1 MAIKG
6 SSKGFRSTV
15 LGGLLALAL
24 SQGAAA
30 QVTSEQQSAI
40 KGSCRSDFMSK
51 CSGVRPGGAEALQC
65 LQKNV
70 ASLSPSCQSAVS
82 ATLPK
87 PAPAAAA
94 APPPPPPAAP
104 QPVVQPAP
112 APATPAPAIV
122 TAKPPAPSL
131 AAPKPPKAP
140 APAAAAPMPQPTPA
154 QQSAIKSACRS
165 DFMSNCSGVQPGG
178 AQAMQCLQRNVSR
191 LSPACQTAVAAI
203 TPQPATTSPP
213 RQAAVPAPAAS
224 DADAPEPPTAA
235 QMNAIKNTCRGD
247 FSRNCKGVPP
257 GGPEAIA
264 CLQANAAKLSPN
276 CKTSLADIADTAPPA
291 APTAPVTQRPNAPVV
306 MTAVIGRAC
315 LRDLVRRCRD
325 TGVGDGQKIACLQAN
340 EASLAPLCK
349 AALRGTARVR

>member
-1 MAIKG
+1 MAVGGSIKVFH
-6 SSKGFRSTV
+6 SMA

-30 QVTSEQQSAI
+30 QVTAEQQSAI
-40 KGSCRSDFMSK
+40 KASCRSDFMSK

-70 ASLSPSCQSAVS
+70 ASLSSACQTAVS

-87 PAPAAAA
+87 PAPAAAT
-94 APPPPPPAAP
+94 APPPPPPAPAAAAP
-104 QPVVQPAP
+104 SAPAAP
-112 APATPAPAIV
+112 APTIQ
-122 TAKPPAPSL
+122 TAKPPAATMPTAKP
-131 AAPKPPKAP
+131 AAAMPAARAATPPAPAKPAP
-140 APAAAAPMPQPTPA
+140 APQ
-154 QQSAIKSACRS
+154 
-165 DFMSNCSGVQPGG
+165 
-178 AQAMQCLQRNVSR
+178 
-191 LSPACQTAVAAI
+191 
-203 TPQPATTSPP
+203 
-213 RQAAVPAPAAS
+213 QAAMPPA
-224 DADAPEPPTAA
+224 ADAPPPPTPE
-235 QMNAIKNTCRGD
+235 QMSAIKNTCRGD
-247 FSRNCKGVPP
+247 FSRNCKGVPL

-276 CKTSLADIADTAPPA
+276 CKTALADIADTAAPA

-315 LRDLVRRCRD
+315 MRDLIRRCRD

-349 AALRGTARVR
+349 AALKGTAPIR

>member
-1 MAIKG
+1 MAIAG
-6 SSKGFRSTV
+6 SSKVFRSAA

-30 QVTSEQQSAI
+30 QVTPEQQSAV
-40 KGSCRSDFMSK
+40 KASCRSDFMSK

-70 ASLSPSCQSAVS
+70 ASLSSACQSAVS

-94 APPPPPPAAP
+94 APPPP
-104 QPVVQPAP
+104 
-112 APATPAPAIV
+112 
-122 TAKPPAPSL
+122 
-131 AAPKPPKAP
+131 AP
-140 APAAAAPMPQPTPA
+140 APAAAAPAAPTAAAPT
-154 QQSAIKSACRS
+154 I
-165 DFMSNCSGVQPGG
+165 
-178 AQAMQCLQRNVSR
+178 
-191 LSPACQTAVAAI
+191 QTAKPPAA
-203 TPQPATTSPP
+203 TMPAAKP
-213 RQAAVPAPAAS
+213 AAVPAARATTPPAPAKPAPAPQQAAMPPAPA
-224 DADAPEPPTAA
+224 ADAPPPPTAA

-247 FSRNCKGVPP
+247 FSRNCKGVPL

-264 CLQANAAKLSPN
+264 CLQRNAARLSPN
-276 CKTSLADIADTAPPA
+276 CKTSLADIADTAAPA

-340 EASLAPLCK
+340 EDKLAPLCK
-349 AALRGTARVR
+349 AALKGTAPIR

>member
-1 MAIKG
+1 MAIAG
-6 SSKGFRSTV
+6 SSKVFRSAA

-30 QVTSEQQSAI
+30 QVTPEQQSAV
-40 KGSCRSDFMSK
+40 KASCRSDFMSK

-70 ASLSPSCQSAVS
+70 ASLSSACQSAVS

-94 APPPPPPAAP
+94 APPPP
-104 QPVVQPAP
+104 
-112 APATPAPAIV
+112 
-122 TAKPPAPSL
+122 
-131 AAPKPPKAP
+131 
-140 APAAAAPMPQPTPA
+140 APAAAAPAAPTAAAPT
-154 QQSAIKSACRS
+154 I
-165 DFMSNCSGVQPGG
+165 
-178 AQAMQCLQRNVSR
+178 
-191 LSPACQTAVAAI
+191 QTAKPPAATMPAAKPAAAAPAARAA
-203 TPQPATTSPP
+203 TPPAPAKP
-213 RQAAVPAPAAS
+213 APAPQQAAMPPAPAA
-224 DADAPEPPTAA
+224 DAPQPPTAA

-247 FSRNCKGVPP
+247 FSRNCKGVPL

-264 CLQANAAKLSPN
+264 CLQRNAAKLSPN
-276 CKTSLADIADTAPPA
+276 CKTSLADIADTAAPA

-340 EASLAPLCK
+340 EDKLAPLCK
-349 AALRGTARVR
+349 AALKGTAPIR

>member
-1 MAIKG
+1 MAIAG

-15 LGGLLALAL
+15 WGGLLALVL
-24 SQGAAA
+24 SQGAVA
-30 QVTSEQQSAI
+30 QVTPEQQSAI
-40 KGSCRSDFMSK
+40 KSSCRSDFMSK

-70 ASLSPSCQSAVS
+70 ASLSSSCQTAVS

-94 APPPPPPAAP
+94 APPPAAA
-104 QPVVQPAP
+104 VAAPAP
-112 APATPAPAIV
+112 APAAPAPTIT
-122 TAKPPAPSL
+122 TAKPPAASMPSAKPVVAVPSARVATPPAPAKPAQAPQQ
-131 AAPKPPKAP
+131 AAMPP
-140 APAAAAPMPQPTPA
+140 APAA
-154 QQSAIKSACRS
+154 
-165 DFMSNCSGVQPGG
+165 DV
-178 AQAMQCLQRNVSR
+178 
-191 LSPACQTAVAAI
+191 
-203 TPQPATTSPP
+203 PP
-213 RQAAVPAPAAS
+213 
-224 DADAPEPPTAA
+224 PPTAA
-235 QMNAIKNTCRGD
+235 QMSAIKNTCRGD

-276 CKTSLADIADTAPPA
+276 CKTSLADIGDSVPA

-349 AALRGTARVR
+349 AALKGTARVR

>member
-1 MAIKG
+1 MVFAS
-6 SSKGFRSTV
+6 SSKVFRSAA

-24 SQGAAA
+24 SQDAAA
-30 QVTSEQQSAI
+30 QVTAEQQSAI
-40 KGSCRSDFMSK
+40 KASCRSDFMSK

-70 ASLSPSCQSAVS
+70 ASLSPACQSAVS

-94 APPPPPPAAP
+94 APPPA
-104 QPVVQPAP
+104 
-112 APATPAPAIV
+112 
-122 TAKPPAPSL
+122 
-131 AAPKPPKAP
+131 AP
-140 APAAAAPMPQPTPA
+140 APAAATPAAPPPPAAATPTIQMAKPPAATMPAARPAAAMPAARAATPPAPAKPAPAPQQAAMPPAADAPPPPTPA
-154 QQSAIKSACRS
+154 Q
-165 DFMSNCSGVQPGG
+165 MS
-178 AQAMQCLQRNVSR
+178 
-191 LSPACQTAVAAI
+191 
-203 TPQPATTSPP
+203 
-213 RQAAVPAPAAS
+213 
-224 DADAPEPPTAA
+224 
-235 QMNAIKNTCRGD
+235 AIKNTCRGD
-247 FSRNCKGVPP
+247 FSRNCKGVPL

-276 CKTSLADIADTAPPA
+276 CKTSLADIADTAAPA

-315 LRDLVRRCRD
+315 MRDLIRRCRD

-349 AALRGTARVR
+349 AALKGTAPIR

>member
-1 MAIKG
+1 MAIAG

-15 LGGLLALAL
+15 WGGLLALVL

-30 QVTSEQQSAI
+30 QVTPEQQSAI
-40 KGSCRSDFMSK
+40 KSSCRSDFMSK

-70 ASLSPSCQSAVS
+70 ASLSPSCQTAVS
-82 ATLPK
+82 STLPK

-94 APPPPPPAAP
+94 APPPP
-104 QPVVQPAP
+104 
-112 APATPAPAIV
+112 
-122 TAKPPAPSL
+122 
-131 AAPKPPKAP
+131 AP
-140 APAAAAPMPQPTPA
+140 APAAAVPAAPPPAASAPTIQTAKPPAATMPAAKPVVAMPSARAATPPTPA
-154 QQSAIKSACRS
+154 K
-165 DFMSNCSGVQPGG
+165 P
-178 AQAMQCLQRNVSR
+178 AQAPQ
-191 LSPACQTAVAAI
+191 QTAM
-203 TPQPATTSPP
+203 P
-213 RQAAVPAPAAS
+213 PAPAA
-224 DADAPEPPTAA
+224 DAPPPPTAA
-235 QMNAIKNTCRGD
+235 QMSAIKNTCRGD

-276 CKTSLADIADTAPPA
+276 CKTSLADIADTAAPA

-325 TGVGDGQKIACLQAN
+325 TGVGVGQKIACLQAN

-349 AALRGTARVR
+349 AALKGTARVR

>member
-1 MAIKG
+1 MAIAG
-6 SSKGFRSTV
+6 SSKVFRSAA

-24 SQGAAA
+24 SHGAAA
-30 QVTSEQQSAI
+30 QVTAEQQSAI
-40 KGSCRSDFMSK
+40 KASCRSDFMSK

-70 ASLSPSCQSAVS
+70 ASLSPACQSAVS

-87 PAPAAAA
+87 PAPAAAT
-94 APPPPPPAAP
+94 APPPPPPAPAAAAP
-104 QPVVQPAP
+104 SAP
-112 APATPAPAIV
+112 AAPTPTIQ
-122 TAKPPAPSL
+122 TAKPPAATMP
-131 AAPKPPKAP
+131 AAKPAAAMPAARAATTPPAPAKPAP
-140 APAAAAPMPQPTPA
+140 APQ
-154 QQSAIKSACRS
+154 
-165 DFMSNCSGVQPGG
+165 
-178 AQAMQCLQRNVSR
+178 
-191 LSPACQTAVAAI
+191 
-203 TPQPATTSPP
+203 
-213 RQAAVPAPAAS
+213 QAAMPPA
-224 DADAPEPPTAA
+224 ADAPPPPTPE
-235 QMNAIKNTCRGD
+235 QMSAIKNTCRGD

-276 CKTSLADIADTAPPA
+276 CKTALADIADTAAPA

-315 LRDLVRRCRD
+315 MRDLIRRCRD

-349 AALRGTARVR
+349 AALKGTAPIR

>member
-1 MAIKG
+1 MAG
-6 SSKGFRSTV
+6 MRTSKVFRSAA
-15 LGGLLALAL
+15 LSGLLALTL
-24 SQGAAA
+24 GHGAAA
-30 QVTSEQQSAI
+30 QVTAEQQSAI
-40 KGSCRSDFMSK
+40 KASCRSDFMSK

-70 ASLSPSCQSAVS
+70 ASLSSACQSAVS

-94 APPPPPPAAP
+94 APPPPAPPPAAAAPAAAPPAAP
-104 QPVVQPAP
+104 APTIQTAKPPAATMPAARPAAAAPAARAATPPAP
-112 APATPAPAIV
+112 APAKPAPA
-122 TAKPPAPSL
+122 PQQ
-131 AAPKPPKAP
+131 AAMPP
-140 APAAAAPMPQPTPA
+140 APAA
-154 QQSAIKSACRS
+154 
-165 DFMSNCSGVQPGG
+165 
-178 AQAMQCLQRNVSR
+178 
-191 LSPACQTAVAAI
+191 
-203 TPQPATTSPP
+203 
-213 RQAAVPAPAAS
+213 
-224 DADAPEPPTAA
+224 DAPPPPTAA

-247 FSRNCKGVPP
+247 FSRNCKGVAP

-349 AALRGTARVR
+349 AALKGTAPIR

>member
-1 MAIKG
+1 MSSMGIRKVIG
-6 SSKGFRSTV
+6 SAASACLIV
-15 LGGLLALAL
+15 LAM
-24 SQGAAA
+24 SQGASA
-30 QVTSEQQSAI
+30 QVTADQQAAI
-40 KGSCRSDFMSK
+40 KASCRSDFMSK

-94 APPPPPPAAP
+94 APPPPPPPAAAAAP
-104 QPVVQPAP
+104 PAAA
-112 APATPAPAIV
+112 APTIQ
-122 TAKPPAPSL
+122 TAKPPAATMPAIKPAAAMPAARAATPPAPAKPAL
-131 AAPKPPKAP
+131 APQQAAMPP
-140 APAAAAPMPQPTPA
+140 APAA
-154 QQSAIKSACRS
+154 
-165 DFMSNCSGVQPGG
+165 
-178 AQAMQCLQRNVSR
+178 
-191 LSPACQTAVAAI
+191 
-203 TPQPATTSPP
+203 
-213 RQAAVPAPAAS
+213 
-224 DADAPEPPTAA
+224 DAPPPPTAA

-349 AALRGTARVR
+349 AALKGTARVR

>member
-1 MAIKG
+1 MAIAS
-6 SSKGFRSTV
+6 SSKVFRAAA
-15 LGGLLALAL
+15 LAGLLALAL

-30 QVTSEQQSAI
+30 QVTAEQQSAI
-40 KGSCRSDFMSK
+40 KASCRSDFMSK

-70 ASLSPSCQSAVS
+70 ASLSSACQSAVS

-94 APPPPPPAAP
+94 APPPPAPPPAAA
-104 QPVVQPAP
+104 AP
-112 APATPAPAIV
+112 AAPSAPAIT
-122 TAKPPAPSL
+122 TAKPPAATMP
-131 AAPKPPKAP
+131 AARPTAAVPAARAATPPAAAKPAPAPQQAAMPP
-140 APAAAAPMPQPTPA
+140 APAA
-154 QQSAIKSACRS
+154 
-165 DFMSNCSGVQPGG
+165 
-178 AQAMQCLQRNVSR
+178 
-191 LSPACQTAVAAI
+191 
-203 TPQPATTSPP
+203 
-213 RQAAVPAPAAS
+213 
-224 DADAPEPPTAA
+224 DAPPPPTAA

-247 FSRNCKGVPP
+247 FSRNCKGVPL

-264 CLQANAAKLSPN
+264 CLQRNAAKLSPN

-291 APTAPVTQRPNAPVV
+291 APTTPVTQRPNAPVV

-340 EASLAPLCK
+340 EDKLAPLCK
-349 AALRGTARVR
+349 AALKGTAPIR